1 MVWTAKAK
9 RGVQHKERTV
19 FDMYIMVLFGFFG
32 LTKKTNRIYCL
43 AEAKVSYFECT
54 ISISIFTN
62 RISKKPNQNNSVNR
76 TPRPIYEADT

>member
-1 MVWTAKAK
+1 
-9 RGVQHKERTV
+9 
-19 FDMYIMVLFGFFG
+19 MYIMVLFGFFG

-62 RISKKPNQNNSVNR
+62 RISKKPNRNNSVNR